1 MSFDTTTQVRVF
13 RGSTPTDGSH
23 WIQTMSPRRTSTGS
37 RFIVEQ
43 IELRRLEVFQKRAG
57 VRPSGRVIRG
67 EPLAA
72 LGRLAARQALA
83 QDLGRHPGTRPPDP
97 SAVPIQLLKRVS
109 VQCQIETR
117 HDTMNSTRF
126 TSGTTV
132 AVGDGGSCGAAG
144 SRGGRDTFGCH
155 THDCQARTEPLS
167 SRRSVPVVV

>member
-43 IELRRLEVFQKRAG
+43 IELRGLEVFQKRAG
-57 VRPSGRVIRG
+57 VRPSGRVILG

-83 QDLGRHPGTRPPDP
+83 HDLGRHSGTWPPQP
-97 SAVPIQLLKRVS
+97 SPLPIQHLKRVS
-109 VQCQIETR
+109 LHCRLE
-117 HDTMNSTRF
+117 
-126 TSGTTV
+126 
-132 AVGDGGSCGAAG
+132 
-144 SRGGRDTFGCH
+144 
-155 THDCQARTEPLS
+155 
-167 SRRSVPVVV
+167 